1 MKSTLGLDKE
11 LDHLADKL
19 TEVRAHEERE
29 QKFASEANERFVLNL
44 EVFRKYYPDIFN
56 VVSSYKPRED
66 FCLHVTKSGHG
77 NFKPKDSEV
86 VLYSDN
92 PKAQAKE
99 QVDKYTSQ
107 ANFGRADYFSTQK
120 WDTSP
125 DDDRLHMKYMSKLS
139 GILSERK
146 KERSHKLAFSLPT
159 HYPTALIFG
168 IGLGY
173 HIPELMKKHSFDYV
187 FICEPDFE
195 LFFASLFCID
205 WQKVIH
211 DLDNAGSSL
220 FLSIGVDYESFFEE
234 VYRISLEVGSTAVV
248 NSFCFQHYPSK
259 EINEL
264 IKSFFKNYYQLH
276 QGFGFYNDGITGL
289 AHSIYNVE
297 NGIEFYFKNEKEN
310 QFLDDVPVF
319 VVGNGP
325 SLDQSIDLIREN
337 QDKAIIFA
345 AGTALQSLLKVGI
358 TPDFHVIVERPKS
371 QYDVLVDILPREEY
385 KKLNLLSVDV
395 IYPEL
400 PKLYK
405 WAGLGL
411 KGPEASTAFLTL
423 HSFLK
428 YRQPITEL
436 PASGP
441 FVSNTAF
448 SFATMLGFK
457 NIYLIGVDNGYSL
470 SGQTHSKLSI
480 YSDTG
485 LKSKYSAP
493 AGADIDFEANLNYAV
508 KATPLMAMSKNSLE
522 RLARQLPKSVAVYNV
537 GEGARISGTQPLSED
552 DVILS
557 KVIDDKDMI
566 IEKIKSANF
575 QKVSFDDFEG
585 KLNFDEFESLCDHLI
600 ELASSHYSSRE
611 EASNLVNRQQRVIYA
626 YKHSAHPHIF
636 NLLKGT
642 MLYFFC
648 PLLTTLYYFE
658 DEKISKDY
666 FSRINKLWIAFL
678 IEVKSDFR
686 VNWKTKCK
694 TVHEAHK

>member
-1 MKSTLGLDKE
+1 MTLPEDLNRKLKQLE
-11 LDHLADKL
+11 QKL
-19 TEVRAHEERE
+19 TEAEAHELRE
-29 QKFASEANERFVLNL
+29 QKFALEANERFTLNL
-44 EVFRKYYPDIFN
+44 EIFRQYYPDIFDA
-56 VVSSYKPRED
+56 VSKYKPKED
-66 FCLHVTKSGHG
+66 FCIHVTKSGHG
-77 NFKPKDSEV
+77 NFRPTGSEV
-86 VLYSDN
+86 VLYNDN

-99 QVDKYTSQ
+99 QVDKYTSH
-107 ANFGRADYFSTQK
+107 ANFGRTDYISTQELK
-120 WDTSP
+120 TNDE
-125 DDDRLHMKYMSKLS
+125 RLHMKYMSRVS
-139 GILSERK
+139 SVLSELK
-146 KERSHKLAFSLPT
+146 YEKSHKVTSRLPS

-168 IGLGY
+168 VGLGY
-173 HIPELMKKHSFDYV
+173 HITELLEKHSFDYI

-205 WQKVIH
+205 WHEVIKG
-211 DLDNAGSSL
+211 LDESGGSL
-220 FLSIGVDYESFFEE
+220 FLCIGVDYEAFFEE
-234 VYRISLEVGSTAVV
+234 VYRISLDVGSTAFI

-259 EINEL
+259 VINEL
-264 IKSFFKNYYQLH
+264 IKSFFKNYYQLQ

-297 NGIEFYFKNEKEN
+297 NGAEFYFRDKNN
-310 QFLDDVPVF
+310 NHYLSDIPVF

-325 SLDQSIDLIREN
+325 SLDQSIELIKEN
-337 QDKAIIFA
+337 KDKAIIFA

-358 TPDFHVIVERPKS
+358 KPDFHVIVERPKS
-371 QYDVLVDILPREEY
+371 QYDILLDILPKEEY

-395 IYPEL
+395 VYPEL
-400 PKLYK
+400 PNLYK

-411 KGPEASTAFLTL
+411 KGPEASTAFLRL
-423 HSFLK
+423 HSIIK
-428 YRQPITEL
+428 YGKSITEL

-457 NIYLIGVDNGYSL
+457 SIYLIGVDNGYSL
-470 SGQTHSKLSI
+470 NGQTHSKLSI
-480 YSDTG
+480 YSDKE
-485 LKSKYSAP
+485 LKSNYSAP
-493 AGADIDFEANLNYAV
+493 AGAKIEFEANINHPV
-508 KATPLMAMSKNSLE
+508 KATHLMAMSKNSIE
-522 RLARQLPKSVAVYNV
+522 RLLMKLPKSVAVYNV
-537 GEGARISGTQPLSED
+537 GEGARISGAQPLLEG

-566 IEKIKSANF
+566 IEKIKQSNF
-575 QKVSFDDFEG
+575 QKVSFNDFEG

-600 ELASSHYSSRE
+600 GLASSVYSSRE

-658 DEKISKDY
+658 DEEISKSY
-666 FSRINKLWIAFL
+666 FSRINELWIAFL
-678 IEVKSDFR
+678 LEVKSDFR
-686 VNWKTKCK
+686 ANWNTKCNK
-694 TVHEAHK
+694 SRRGSNP